1 VRRERTN
8 TPLQALEMMNE
19 TQFVEASRALAE
31 RGMKEGGAKVEERL
45 AYVFRLATAR
55 KPDAKELAELVAA
68 YRDHLAVYT
77 KDAAAAKKLINVG
90 ESRPDAKL
98 NASELAALTMVANLI
113 LNLDEVINKG

>member
-31 RGMKEGGAKVEERL
+31 RGMKEGGATPEERL

-55 KPDAKELAELVAA
+55 RPDSQELEELVAA

-77 KDAAAAKKLINVG
+77 KDVGAARKLISAG
-90 ESRPDAKL
+90 ESKPDASL
-98 NASELAALTMVANLI
+98 DPSQLAALTMVSNLI